1 LPGFLSEY
9 EGTERVELGGG
20 YWVEIKKCLSRTEY
34 QKVQDLLGGGR
45 QTVNMSGTRLMQM
58 DVGASQEEMLFQS
71 VTDWNLDDEAG
82 VKWPLAPE
90 KDKRANI
97 RRLPASAFLTVFQAC
112 DELNGPRAGKEAAQF
127 PEGAERGAEDGD
139 DSPAGP

>member
-20 YWVEIKKCLSRTEY
+20 YWVDIKRCLSRAEY
-34 QKVQDLLGGGR
+34 QRVQDLLGAGK
-45 QTVNMSGTRLMQM
+45 QTINMSGTRLMQM
-58 DVGASQEEMLFQS
+58 DVGGSQEEMLFQS
-71 VTDWNLDDEAG
+71 ITDWNLDDENG
-82 VKWPLAPE
+82 VKWPLSPE

-97 RRLPASAFLTVFQAC
+97 RRMPASAFNDVFAAC

-127 PEGAERGAEDGD
+127 PEGPVDGAADGEEI
-139 DSPAGP
+139 PAGT